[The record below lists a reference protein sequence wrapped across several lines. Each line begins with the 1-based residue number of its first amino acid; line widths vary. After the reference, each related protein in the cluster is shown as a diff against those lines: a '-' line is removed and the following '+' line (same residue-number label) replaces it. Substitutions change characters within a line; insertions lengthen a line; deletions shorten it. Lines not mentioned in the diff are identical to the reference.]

1 MFVYNDTN
9 ATLLDTNKG
18 KAVSTLSFMYEQ
30 CSMALNPV
38 THHDDLSQIS
48 PVATL
53 GTISSC
59 RKVSENC
66 PSFEDVWHKG
76 KISVFNYSVC
86 ARVLKMQT
94 ISKLR
99 GSDLRFVFKSHLY

>member
-1 MFVYNDTN
+1 MYDN
-9 ATLLDTNKG
+9 
-18 KAVSTLSFMYEQ
+18 VSIFGIE
-30 CSMALNPV
+30 PV

-48 PVATL
+48 PVATS
-53 GTISSC
+53 SSC

-86 ARVLKMQT
+86 ARVLKMPA

>member
-1 MFVYNDTN
+1 
-9 ATLLDTNKG
+9 
-18 KAVSTLSFMYEQ
+18 
-30 CSMALNPV
+30 MALNPV

-76 KISVFNYSVC
+76 KISVFNYSVSHVAQIASNIKV
-86 ARVLKMQT
+86 AR
-94 ISKLR
+94 
-99 GSDLRFVFKSHLY
+99 F